1 MSKIL
6 EIENKIKNVVNEL
19 GYELDTVTLEKCNM
33 KNLGQFQVNF
43 AMSLAKNYSK
53 NPREIAQNVVDAIQ
67 DGFKEASI
75 AGPGFIN
82 LTLKDE
88 DLMDNAMREFEF
100 HVDKEEEKTVIVD
113 YGGANAAKALHVGHM
128 RAANIGE
135 ALKRLSGLFGNKTI
149 GDVHL
154 GDIGRQA
161 GMLISQLKLEQPDLP
176 IWDENYSGEV
186 PKLNLTA
193 KDLGRMYPEASVAAK
208 ADEKRMEEVRQI
220 TAEIDKGN
228 NKLYLDL
235 WKQMVEIS
243 SESIKEVYNKLNCH
257 FELWE
262 GEMDAMNYVPNVL
275 DVLNPYLYES
285 NGALIMDVQK
295 EDDNTE
301 IPPLMVIKSDGST
314 IYATRDLGTIYS
326 RIDRFKPD
334 EIWYVVDQR
343 QGLYFEQVFRGSY
356 ISGLVPETTL
366 LAHYGF
372 GTINGKDGKPY
383 KTRDGG
389 VMELGTLIE
398 LIRDEVE
405 SKIKEEITGEE
416 REKIADKLAI
426 ATLKYT
432 DLLPYR
438 RTDYIFDP
446 VKFSS
451 LEGKTG
457 PYLLYSAVRMKS
469 LLNKVDSDNV
479 TLKVVANDDV
489 RDILVKIV
497 ELSKVLKKAYEERAV
512 NYIADYLYE
521 LASLFNKFY
530 NNNNIINEQ
539 NEEVKESYIALVKQV
554 YGIVH
559 KLLDVLAIEEV
570 EKM

>member
-43 AMSLAKNYSK
+43 AMSLAKKYSK

-67 DGFKEASI
+67 DDFKEASI

-135 ALKRLSGLFGNKTI
+135 ALKRLSVLFGNKTI

-220 TAEIDKGN
+220 TAEIDKGS

-235 WKQMVEIS
+235 WKQMVELS
-243 SESIKEVYNKLNCH
+243 SETIKEVYNKLNCH

-262 GEMDAMNYVPNVL
+262 GEMDAMNYVPQVL

-301 IPPLMVIKSDGST
+301 IPPLMVIKGDGST

-326 RIDRFKPD
+326 RMDRFKPD

-356 ISGLVPETTL
+356 ISGLVPESTL

-405 SKIKEEITGEE
+405 SKIKAEITGEE

>member
-1 MSKIL
+1 M
-6 EIENKIKNVVNEL
+6 
-19 GYELDTVTLEKCNM
+19 
-33 KNLGQFQVNF
+33 
-43 AMSLAKNYSK
+43 
-53 NPREIAQNVVDAIQ
+53 P
-67 DGFKEASI
+67 
-75 AGPGFIN
+75 
-82 LTLKDE
+82 LK
-88 DLMDNAMREFEF
+88 
-100 HVDKEEEKTVIVD
+100 
-113 YGGANAAKALHVGHM
+113 
-128 RAANIGE
+128 
-135 ALKRLSGLFGNKTI
+135 
-149 GDVHL
+149 
-154 GDIGRQA
+154 
-161 GMLISQLKLEQPDLP
+161 
-176 IWDENYSGEV
+176 
-186 PKLNLTA
+186 
-193 KDLGRMYPEASVAAK
+193 
-208 ADEKRMEEVRQI
+208 
-220 TAEIDKGN
+220 
-228 NKLYLDL
+228 
-235 WKQMVEIS
+235 
-243 SESIKEVYNKLNCH
+243 
-257 FELWE
+257 
-262 GEMDAMNYVPNVL
+262 
-275 DVLNPYLYES
+275 
-285 NGALIMDVQK
+285 
-295 EDDNTE
+295 
-301 IPPLMVIKSDGST
+301 
-314 IYATRDLGTIYS
+314 
-326 RIDRFKPD
+326 
-334 EIWYVVDQR
+334 
-343 QGLYFEQVFRGSY
+343 
-356 ISGLVPETTL
+356 
-366 LAHYGF
+366 
-372 GTINGKDGKPY
+372 
-383 KTRDGG
+383 
-389 VMELGTLIE
+389 
-398 LIRDEVE
+398 
-405 SKIKEEITGEE
+405 

>member
-43 AMSLAKNYSK
+43 AMSLAKKYSK

-67 DGFKEASI
+67 DDFKEASI

-135 ALKRLSGLFGNKTI
+135 ALKRLSVLFGNKTI

-326 RIDRFKPD
+326 RMDRFKPD

-343 QGLYFEQVFRGSY
+343 QG
-356 ISGLVPETTL
+356 
-366 LAHYGF
+366 
-372 GTINGKDGKPY
+372 
-383 KTRDGG
+383 
-389 VMELGTLIE
+389 
-398 LIRDEVE
+398 
-405 SKIKEEITGEE
+405 
-416 REKIADKLAI
+416 
-426 ATLKYT
+426 
-432 DLLPYR
+432 
-438 RTDYIFDP
+438 
-446 VKFSS
+446 
-451 LEGKTG
+451 
-457 PYLLYSAVRMKS
+457 
-469 LLNKVDSDNV
+469 
-479 TLKVVANDDV
+479 
-489 RDILVKIV
+489 
-497 ELSKVLKKAYEERAV
+497 
-512 NYIADYLYE
+512 
-521 LASLFNKFY
+521 
-530 NNNNIINEQ
+530 
-539 NEEVKESYIALVKQV
+539 
-554 YGIVH
+554 
-559 KLLDVLAIEEV
+559 
-570 EKM
+570 

>member
-43 AMSLAKNYSK
+43 AMSLAKKYSK
-53 NPREIAQNVVDAIQ
+53 NPREIAQNVVDAIK
-67 DGFKEASI
+67 DDFKEASI

-135 ALKRLSGLFGNKTI
+135 ALKRLSVLFGNKTI

-220 TAEIDKGN
+220 TAEIDKGS

-235 WKQMVEIS
+235 WKQMVELS
-243 SESIKEVYNKLNCH
+243 SETIKEVYNKLNCH

-326 RIDRFKPD
+326 RMDRFKPD

-405 SKIKEEITGEE
+405 SKIKEEIKGEE